1 MNYKYWEYFLS
12 LESDLERC
20 TRYIEFH
27 ESNFTTFSIELA
39 KIIMAASAEFENVAK
54 DLCKQI
60 DPNTNPRNITDIY
73 PIITREFGRFCEV
86 EVVLPRY
93 KIQFKPWSQWTDDQ
107 RPDWWK
113 NGYNAIKHS
122 RDTSFGKATLEN
134 AIYSLGGLFTAIL
147 YYHQKLSGGITID
160 YSRSPTLYNIQEES
174 DGYDDGGMS
183 VSYRLPL

>member
-27 ESNFTTFSIELA
+27 PSNFTTFSIELA

-60 DPNTNPRNITDIY
+60 NPSTNPRNITDIY
-73 PIITREFGRFCEV
+73 PIIIGTFSRFCQV
-86 EVVLPRY
+86 EVMLPRY
-93 KIQFKPWSQWTDDQ
+93 NIQFQPWSQWTENQ

-122 RDTSFGKATLEN
+122 RDTSFDKATLEN
-134 AIYSLGGLFTAIL
+134 AIYSLGGLFTAVL
-147 YYHQKLSGGITID
+147 YYHQKLSGRFTID
-160 YSRSPTLYNIQEES
+160 YSRRPTLYGIQEEPA
-174 DGYDDGGMS
+174 DYQDAELLFE
-183 VSYRLPL
+183 YRLPL